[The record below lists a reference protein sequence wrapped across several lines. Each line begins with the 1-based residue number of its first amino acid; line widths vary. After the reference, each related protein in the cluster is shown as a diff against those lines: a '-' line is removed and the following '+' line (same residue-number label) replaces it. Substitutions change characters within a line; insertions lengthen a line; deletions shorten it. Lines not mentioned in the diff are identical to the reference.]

1 MNMSS
6 TIAFFVGVS
15 ILLGGIYISY
25 LILQF
30 IFKTKQT
37 LFKLRLKKSTRQA
50 FKSHEIKHLKHKL
63 AQLLTIE
70 HQNILKTIFSN

>member
-1 MNMSS
+1 MSLPQIEDIKTLTNDELS
-6 TIAFFVGVS
+6 KE
-15 ILLGGIYISY
+15 ILKVKKS
-25 LILQF
+25 
-30 IFKTKQT
+30 
-37 LFKLRLKKSTRQA
+37 LFDLRFKKSTRQS

>member
-1 MNMSS
+1 MKNILIKTFSCILLGLAFSELMKFSFFLMNMSS

-30 IFKTKQT
+30 IFKTKQPKT
-37 LFKLRLKKSTRQA
+37 TTK
-50 FKSHEIKHLKHKL
+50 
-63 AQLLTIE
+63 
-70 HQNILKTIFSN
+70 QN